1 MFLVMAV
8 YVTPGPAFQHLLQV
22 SNCDAYSSSY
32 EVMKQCV
39 RIWLLLNRLPFFEVG
54 LFPTICHH
62 WALVCVR
69 AVG

>member
-1 MFLVMAV
+1 MCLALVSGFFSLLLKTAMFLVMAV

-54 LFPTICHH
+54 
-62 WALVCVR
+62 
-69 AVG
+69 